1 MELKLKS
8 HQRGMLF
15 GIGRKKH
22 KELSDQELISLF
34 VKEDCVHTIPILYE
48 RYAHLVMGSCMKYLK
63 QVENAEDITIRIFTE
78 LGDKLKKHEISFFK
92 SWLYQVTRN
101 ECLQFLRKYKPNQ
114 EVVIN
119 ELAADDPSEL
129 EERVLKEIQL
139 EQLELAIATLK
150 PDQKKCVELFYIEQQ
165 SYQTIADQLEIPLN
179 TVKSAIQNGKR
190 NIKIWMESHE
200 K

>member
-114 EVVIN
+114 EVAIN

-165 SYQTIADQLEIPLN
+165 SYQTIADQLDIPLN